1 MTHYEEFVKFSNKV
15 MDDILDEFHKNSEYI
30 DGSKEASHKKMMDF
44 DKIRKDMLVFLKNNY
59 A

>member
-15 MDDILDEFHKNSEYI
+15 MDDILDEFHKNS
-30 DGSKEASHKKMMDF
+30 DGTKEASHKKMMDF